1 MLALSMFVL
10 VLRPVAVVVLSSMFW
25 SSEHV
30 LVLRTCLFWSSG
42 QWRWWSGPSRAP
54 YHLSQAILILILILI
69 FLHDCV
75 FAELEGVTEPDG
87 RHEEPRRRDAAEP
100 AEPHH

>member
-1 MLALSMFVL
+1 MIA
-10 VLRPVAVVVLSSMFW
+10 
-25 SSEHV
+25 
-30 LVLRTCLFWSSG
+30 C
-42 QWRWWSGPSRAP
+42 
-54 YHLSQAILILILILI
+54 SQSCRKIKIKIKI

-100 AEPHH
+100 AEPHHERAQQETASRPQVSVRCHLERVSMMSAESWCKGLGFRV